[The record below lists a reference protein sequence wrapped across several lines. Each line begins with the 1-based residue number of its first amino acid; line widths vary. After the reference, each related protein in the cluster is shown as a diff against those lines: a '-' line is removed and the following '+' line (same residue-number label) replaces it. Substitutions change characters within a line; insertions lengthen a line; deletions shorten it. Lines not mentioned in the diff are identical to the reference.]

1 MYNLQLQRGKVFFLF
16 FWHDSTRRVDVKREV
31 QNKHVMFLP
40 FWFYILQYIWWIN
53 NKTQVS
59 SFRLWTRCS
68 LGVSTPVRWQT
79 DCGLQ
84 TQTGR
89 PTQCFLSE
97 HRDKANWCFW
107 DALWIFFLCVCVFWK
122 EKCQL
127 CCRNSSANIRFTN
140 ENDILKVKKVNW
152 VVLLQC
158 WVTTHSFVTI
168 FFQWLSTRM
177 IRYTVALSWW
187 VWTRWGAAV

>member
-107 DALWIFFLCVCVFWK
+107 DALWIFFFCVCVYFGRK
-122 EKCQL
+122 NVSFVAE
-127 CCRNSSANIRFTN
+127 T
-140 ENDILKVKKVNW
+140 
-152 VVLLQC
+152 LLQTFVSLMRMTF
-158 WVTTHSFVTI
+158 WRLRKWTESFFCNVESLRT
-168 FFQWLSTRM
+168 
-177 IRYTVALSWW
+177 ASWPFSFSDCPQEW
-187 VWTRWGAAV
+187 SDTL